1 MEWAGEEKTEGLGLI
16 GRRGNLPRRCPN
28 TVHRS
33 NSNAEGNSHFP
44 NAASPYDWRLN
55 VLLRQHAEPISE
67 RCASEFGQP
76 RVEVFVGREYGGRK
90 MKFNSSDW
98 YKRASEMRSVA
109 SETKGLQSKATMLGI
124 AHDYDL
130 LGCQFEYREKCA
142 LRDVITTE
150 AFVHSAKE
158 PEGAGP

>member
-98 YKRASEMRSVA
+98 YKSKNTASDLYNRSDAVSRERASPVRKRYS
-109 SETKGLQSKATMLGI
+109 L
-124 AHDYDL
+124 
-130 LGCQFEYREKCA
+130 
-142 LRDVITTE
+142 
-150 AFVHSAKE
+150 
-158 PEGAGP
+158 